1 MISYV
6 IDTNIFSKS
15 LKNLPFKAFQDVWEP
30 WSSMMKNGKIVSVAE
45 AYEEL
50 INYWGSKN
58 SEEFNWLKMHK
69 QFFLK
74 PTNEEG
80 GIVAEIFKSKK
91 FREGVKEKS
100 LRSGSPEADAF
111 LVAKAKVGNGILVT
125 DESDEKPNSEKIPN
139 ICEAFQVPYM
149 KKEDFYILLKS
160 IYYEKEVCE
169 QVNVQYALG
178 KSIDLKTFKKEIS
191 KFGYSIDGFYSSEY
205 GGLNFSPDLNY

>member
-15 LKNLPFKAFQDVWEP
+15 LKNLPFKAFQDIWQP
-30 WSSMMKNGKIVSVAE
+30 WSSMMTEGKIVSVAE

-50 INYWGSKN
+50 DNYWGGKDSQ
-58 SEEFNWLKMHK
+58 ECNWLKMHK

-80 GIVAEIFKSKK
+80 RIVAEIFGSRK

-100 LRSGSPEADAF
+100 LRAGSPEADAF
-111 LVAKAKVGNGILVT
+111 LVAKAKICNGILVT

-139 ICEAFQVPYM
+139 ICDAFKVPYM
-149 KKEDFYILLKS
+149 KKEDFYILLKG
-160 IYYEKEVCE
+160 IYYEKERPNE
-169 QVNVQYALG
+169 VNVQYALG
-178 KSIDLKTFKKEIS
+178 KSIDLKNFKKEIS
-191 KFGYSIDGFYSSEY
+191 KFGYSIDSFYNSEY
-205 GGLNFSPDLNY
+205 GVQIFQHT